1 MKNQIEQE
9 KTNDYVEK
17 IQEIFEYYCQYGERL
32 NSTILKSH
40 KYIKLFRESGLMDK
54 KIDTTRLE
62 IIYKSINKNNQMNF
76 NQFLNSLLKI
86 AAYKYDLLQKSD
98 IKKGTQKI
106 IIEYILPL
114 YNLINSENL
123 PNDQQNE
130 TKTINDLY
138 ISNINYNK
146 NFESCFYSDIFK
158 EILIQVVPVLFDI
171 YKTFF
176 SNEISISDDIKYIKD
191 TSLKNYF
198 TFIKQLE
205 IIPKLLSKSTCYHLY
220 KYETENNNS
229 NDCIKQNKDFY
240 FEVCQKI
247 DFQNFSTFDRT
258 NKNIFGKYFI
268 FFKFIR
274 ILVKMSQI
282 VFSKISENN
291 EFCIKSEEM
300 FILFLQKLEQTEGFS
315 NFTKVNNTTHNHKT
329 TTIIPPNFYE
339 KYKMLIGDN
348 ENNNTED
355 NKSNSINNKKEMFG
369 ENEKIDLSKRLDM
382 YEPVYVNYIN
392 EVYGKE
398 LLNLY
403 KTLVSFGDQFNFQF
417 MKSKT
422 FYKFLLDSN
431 LVQDKNNNFGLK
443 VNEIDSF
450 FIKMCLLMKRNNSS
464 NEKKCNTVNV
474 SYGEIDFTTF
484 IISIELLA
492 RILVINYPLKQAI
505 DIFIVEFILK
515 NKELQNSKINTID
528 EKIENLKELQN
539 NQEIIDILNVLHK
552 AFYQLF
558 IYYSKENDGLLSNK
572 NFMQFAKDFEIFP
585 YLISKAKLNSFF
597 IGLAQY
603 SSYGDENNLL
613 IEYSLFVDLIA
624 LMSFELIYPSPE
636 PSPVEK
642 ILIFVDKLSKSQGPN
657 KIVLNIGSNRNEEYS
672 NFIGYFKKFYPSYF
686 NEEEPVHEDFSSIMQ
701 EDNDE
706 NEMSGNKINT
716 KESNDKTDEIGI
728 ENISDNYNDN

>member
-1 MKNQIEQE
+1 MKNQTEQE

-17 IQEIFEYYCQYGERL
+17 LQEIFEYYCQYGERL

-54 KIDTTRLE
+54 KIDNTRLE

-86 AAYKYDLLQKSD
+86 AAYKYDLVQKSD

-106 IIEYILPL
+106 ILEYILPL
-114 YNLINSENL
+114 YNIINNDNL
-123 PNDQQNE
+123 FNEQQNE

-138 ISNINYNK
+138 ISSINYNK
-146 NFESCFYSDIFK
+146 NFESYFYSDIFK

-176 SNEISISDDIKYIKD
+176 SSEVSISDDMKYIKES
-191 TSLKNYF
+191 SLKNYF

-220 KYETENNNS
+220 KYETENSNP
-229 NDCIKQNKDFY
+229 NDCIKQNKNFY
-240 FEVCQKI
+240 FEICQKI

-282 VFSKISENN
+282 IFSKISENN
-291 EFCIKSEEM
+291 EFSIKNEEM

-315 NFTKVNNTTHNHKT
+315 NFTKVNNITHNHKT
-329 TTIIPPNFYE
+329 TTIIPTNFYE
-339 KYKMLIGDN
+339 KYKMLTSEN
-348 ENNNTED
+348 ENNNNMED
-355 NKSNSINNKKEMFG
+355 TKSNSINNKKDIFD

-382 YEPVYVNYIN
+382 YEPKYVNYIN

-403 KTLVSFGDQFNFQF
+403 KTLVSFGDQFNFQY
-417 MKSKT
+417 MKSKA

-450 FIKMCLLMKRNNSS
+450 FIKMCLLMKKNISP
-464 NEKKCNTVNV
+464 NENKINTVNV

-492 RILVINYPLKQAI
+492 RILLNDFPLKQAI
-505 DIFIVEFILK
+505 DTFIVDYILK

-539 NQEIIDILNVLHK
+539 NQDIIDILNVLHK

-558 IYYSKENDGLLSNK
+558 LYYSKGNEGLLSNK

-585 YLISKAKLNSFF
+585 YLISKTKLNSFF

-603 SSYGDENNLL
+603 SAYGDENNLL
-613 IEYSLFVDLIA
+613 IEYSLFIDLIA
-624 LMSFELIYPSPE
+624 LMSFELMYPSPE
-636 PSPVEK
+636 PTPVEK
-642 ILIFVDKLSKSQGPN
+642 ILIFVDKLSKSQGIN
-657 KIVLNIGSNRNEEYS
+657 KIVLNIGSNRNTEYS
-672 NFIGYFKKFYPSYF
+672 NFIDYFKKFYPHYF
-686 NEEEPVHEDFSSIMQ
+686 SEEEPVHEDFSSIMQ
-701 EDNDE
+701 GDNDE
-706 NEMSGNKINT
+706 NEMDINNINC
-716 KESNDKTDEIGI
+716 KESNNIDEVEIGH
-728 ENISDNYNDN
+728 ISDNNNDN